1 MRITNPPA
9 GARIELDQINLADT
23 SLYTTGD
30 AHLAWRTLRAECPVF
45 WQAQPGGEG
54 FWAVTRWADVRRV
67 LAEHETF
74 TSECGTAIAM
84 LGTSEDPSAG
94 LMMHSTDPPRHRS
107 LRQQFQKPFSQQ
119 AVLANESYIQSFVRR
134 ALIPARDG
142 DSWDLAESFARLPV
156 AVAARMMGIPESDID
171 QLLRLS
177 YASLAPH
184 DPRYSEGSP
193 EMTAVLAHGDIINY
207 FTECINDRR
216 QRLGADL
223 ISYLA
228 NAEIDGRPLTE
239 EELVLNC
246 LSLLLG
252 AVVTTSHSISAMFLR
267 LAELNDG
274 VVRWPDTIVI
284 DAVVEEA
291 LRWSSPVIHF
301 MRRARRDVQ
310 IEDQLIRA
318 GEAVT
323 AWIASANRDESVF
336 QEPYTLNLTR
346 SPNKHI
352 AFGNGLH
359 RCLGNHLARLMLR
372 ESFRELIASVES
384 FELTGPP
391 CHLVSNEIAG
401 VVSLPVRVSFRE
413 ASKPHAIRSR

>member
-1 MRITNPPA
+1 MRITNPSA

-23 SLYTTGD
+23 DLYTTGD
-30 AHLAWRTLRAECPVF
+30 AHLAWRTLREECPVF

-84 LGTSEDPSAG
+84 LGASEDPSAG

-107 LRQQFQKPFSQQ
+107 FRQQFQKPFSQQ
-119 AVLANESYIQSFVRR
+119 AVLTNASYIQSFVQR
-134 ALIPARDG
+134 ALMSARDG
-142 DSWDLAESFARLPV
+142 ESWDMADSFARLPV

-184 DPRYSEGSP
+184 DPRYNEGSP
-193 EMTAVLAHGDIINY
+193 EMTAAFAHGDIINY

-223 ISYLA
+223 ISYLT

-252 AVVTTSHSISAMFLR
+252 AVVTTSHAISAMFLT

-274 VVRWPDTIVI
+274 VARWPDAIVV
-284 DAVVEEA
+284 DAAVEEA
-291 LRWSSPVIHF
+291 LRWSSPVVHF

-310 IEDQLIRA
+310 IRDQLIRT

-352 AFGNGLH
+352 AFGNGFH

-413 ASKPHAIRSR
+413 ASQPDAIRSR